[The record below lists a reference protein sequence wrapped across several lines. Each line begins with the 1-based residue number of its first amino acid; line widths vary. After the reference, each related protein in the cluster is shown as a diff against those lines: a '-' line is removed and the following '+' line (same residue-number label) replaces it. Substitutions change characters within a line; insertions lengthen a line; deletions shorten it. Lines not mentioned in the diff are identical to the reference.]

1 MYINVVTC
9 VRACDGESDTFSIKI
24 GLHQGSALGPYIFH
38 LSDGRDHKRHTRRYF
53 LVYTLCWWC
62 GVDWWEQN
70 WSQSETRVV
79 EINFRIE
86 RF

>member
-1 MYINVVTC
+1 VVGTQKEISPNKVRILIKVMYINVVTC

-53 LVYTLCWWC
+53 LVYTLC
-62 GVDWWEQN
+62 
-70 WSQSETRVV
+70 
-79 EINFRIE
+79 
-86 RF
+86 